1 MDLKTSDEMEVSVTK
16 KLCTEVVEPFDAVSC
31 YKENTNQDF
40 VEKPEEAI
48 DKPTPQSAKT
58 EMIITEEITVGKELD
73 SEEQLQPQ
81 SSDIVDQSVGTVGD
95 QCILNNSEAENVEAT
110 ESSHGTSFVEN
121 RSISNLIQQDCG
133 SDPRQV
139 MEVSNSISV
148 DNHASNLEG

>member
-1 MDLKTSDEMEVSVTK
+1 MDLKASDKEEESVAK
-16 KLCTEVVEPFDAVSC
+16 KLCTEVVEPLPAVSC
-31 YKENTNQDF
+31 YAENTNQDF
-40 VEKPEEAI
+40 VEKPEAI

-58 EMIITEEITVGKELD
+58 EMTITKEITVHKELD
-73 SEEQLQPQ
+73 CEEQLQPQ

-110 ESSHGTSFVEN
+110 ESSHETSFVEN

-133 SDPRQV
+133 SYSRQV
-139 MEVSNSISV
+139 MEVSNSISA